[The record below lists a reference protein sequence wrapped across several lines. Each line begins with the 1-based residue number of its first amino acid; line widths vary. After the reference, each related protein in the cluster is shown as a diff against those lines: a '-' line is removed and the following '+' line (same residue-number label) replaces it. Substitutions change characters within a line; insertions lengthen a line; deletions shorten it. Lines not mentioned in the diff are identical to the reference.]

1 MTTPHRVPALF
12 VGHGAAVFTTD
23 PADPTHRFLSG
34 FAATVTGWK
43 PSAIVVISAHDEAR
57 PLRVTGAGPLQT
69 IHDHPARAVYGF
81 DYPAQGTGTLM
92 TLVQDAMAVIGL
104 EVQVAGGKGLDHGA
118 WVPLSLLHPTAALP
132 IAQLSLLAGAG
143 PEEHVAMGRAL
154 SVLRDQG
161 VLLIGS
167 GGVTR
172 SQRVFREGFFAGA
185 DLATPQPF
193 STAFEGFVTQALT
206 TQRGSQRTA
215 TLAAYERHPNAAQAH
230 PTPEHFSPL
239 LVIAGAAGDDVAVKR
254 YQGFQHSLSTAVFQ
268 FG

>member
-1 MTTPHRVPALF
+1 MTPSRAPALF

-23 PADPTHRFLSG
+23 PADPTNRFLSG

-43 PSAIVVISAHDEAR
+43 PSGIVIISAHDEAR

-81 DYPAQGTGTLM
+81 DYPAKGTTAL
-92 TLVQDAMAVIGL
+92 TEQVCQAMAVIGL
-104 EVQVAGGKGLDHGA
+104 GVDVASGKGLDHGA
-118 WVPLSLLHPTAALP
+118 WVPLSLLHPSAELP
-132 IAQLSLLAGAG
+132 IAQLSLMAGAG
-143 PEEHVAMGRAL
+143 PEEHVAVGRAL
-154 SVLRDQG
+154 TVLRDQG

-167 GGVTR
+167 GGVTH

-185 DLATPQPF
+185 DVATPQPF
-193 STAFEGFVTQALT
+193 STAFEAFVTEAVT
-206 TQRGSQRTA
+206 TQRGAQRTA
-215 TLAAYERHPNAAQAH
+215 TLAAYERHPHAAQAH

-254 YQGFQHSLSTAVFQ
+254 SQGFQHSLSTAVFQ